1 MNSDQSKREYN
12 LQERLIAFSILCM
25 TISENMFN
33 TRAGSY
39 ISQQLM
45 RSGTSP
51 ALNYGEA
58 QAAESRKDFIHK
70 MKIILKELRESLIS
84 LIITKRK
91 PLIKNIEL
99 IDKGIQECKELV
111 AIFATSITTAEK
123 NDNPGK
129 LY

>member
-1 MNSDQSKREYN
+1 MNSNQTNRIYN
-12 LQERLIAFSILCM
+12 LEERLIAFAILCM

-39 ISQQLM
+39 ISQQLL

-70 MKIILKELRESLIS
+70 MKIILKELRESSISMCLIE
-84 LIITKRK
+84 RK
-91 PLIKNIEL
+91 PLIKNSHL
-99 IDKGIQECKELV
+99 IRNGLKESKELV
-111 AIFATSITTAEK
+111 AIFAKSI
-123 NDNPGK
+123 G
-129 LY
+129 